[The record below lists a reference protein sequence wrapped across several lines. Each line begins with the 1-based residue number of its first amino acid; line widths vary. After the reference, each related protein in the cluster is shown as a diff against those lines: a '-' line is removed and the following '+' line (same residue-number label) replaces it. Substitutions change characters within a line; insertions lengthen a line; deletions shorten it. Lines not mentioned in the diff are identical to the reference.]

1 MIRVASYVFALTF
14 ARRANVK
21 RLVAIGLSTY
31 DTKLMRNLTVMA
43 ICLGMLALP
52 VHAQARNTGDGV
64 IATPGIHLGLD
75 MPRLQAAQGD
85 GMSLSDAIESVRRG
99 GNVER
104 VINAYTTVSG
114 GRETH
119 YIKVLTKDGKVKTH
133 KVAGRKRG

>member
-21 RLVAIGLSTY
+21 RLVAISLSTY

-52 VHAQARNTGDGV
+52 VHAQARNAGDGV
-64 IATPGIHLGLD
+64 TAAPGIHLGLD
-75 MPRLQAAQGD
+75 MPRLQVAQGD
-85 GMSLSDAIESVRRG
+85 GMSLSEAIESVRRG

-104 VINAYTTVSG
+104 IINAYTTVSG